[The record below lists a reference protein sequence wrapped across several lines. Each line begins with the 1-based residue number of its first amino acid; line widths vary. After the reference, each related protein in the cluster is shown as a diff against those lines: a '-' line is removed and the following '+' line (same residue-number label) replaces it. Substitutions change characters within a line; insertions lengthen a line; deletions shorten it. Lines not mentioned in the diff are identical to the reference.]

1 MKQIVSISPNL
12 FDYRLAVRLH
22 TGHLTPQLRL
32 WPGCKH
38 NWASSRAPKMPP
50 EQRTRSFLGIQKTN
64 PAVDGQ
70 KHHTLKIPTLWLIM
84 NDAPPQISMS
94 DITGYNC
101 FGWTVQGLIFCQPDP
116 TMQPKHNV
124 EIWGRGKKPHASM
137 QWGGAAALPH
147 FWVENKCVHT
157 YHVHPDGAKIEPQFK
172 GEKNGF
178 CAGAA
183 MQNDIKRFFRNPLI
197 FDGVF
202 SEAVFFPR
210 FHVSS
215 FVLFYVVIFCRVFY
229 PNASAYTIY
238 RPKFQCWTRSST
250 IVSVE
255 GLILVCSGPN
265 HAAKAQHWNLGGGGR
280 QKLACYGK
288 SSRANISLD
297 IAGRHDINKYSHQNG
312 FKLYWN
318 QTISLPNRRL
328 PVIIGNLGQGVSE
341 QHPLLWELDRKST
354 LHTVKV
360 NPYSQHLV
368 WIPRVWTIP

>member
-1 MKQIVSISPNL
+1 MGGCRSP
-12 FDYRLAVRLH
+12 A
-22 TGHLTPQLRL
+22 
-32 WPGCKH
+32 
-38 NWASSRAPKMPP
+38 A
-50 EQRTRSFLGIQKTN
+50 FLGGKQMCTY
-64 PAVDGQ
+64 
-70 KHHTLKIPTLWLIM
+70 
-84 NDAPPQISMS
+84 ISCAS
-94 DITGYNC
+94 R
-101 FGWTVQGLIFCQPDP
+101 
-116 TMQPKHNV
+116 
-124 EIWGRGKKPHASM
+124 RGKNWTTIQGWKTWILRWRGHAKWHQTLLQKSIDFR
-137 QWGGAAALPH
+137 W
-147 FWVENKCVHT
+147 CV
-157 YHVHPDGAKIEPQFK
+157 
-172 GEKNGF
+172 
-178 CAGAA
+178 
-183 MQNDIKRFFRNPLI
+183 FR
-197 FDGVF
+197 
-202 SEAVFFPR
+202 SRFFPR

-238 RPKFQCWTRSST
+238 RPKFQCWTQSST